1 MLTEAQVS
9 RSVDKLPDN
18 KDSWRMLP
26 ENTASAFLL
35 AFPALFSIVNPIA
48 GAFIFREA
56 TAQVTRGDRHHLAGR
71 VAFYSLLVL
80 LTALW
85 TGSYVLAFFGISLA
99 ALRIAGGIVLSLF
112 AWNLLSAPEQR
123 EARKQEQAAPVALS
137 EDPLTL
143 PFTTGPGTISVA
155 IALSAG
161 HPNGPDYWLPFFIG
175 VSLAA
180 VCVAVTIWIAY
191 RYADRLSSLLGTNG
205 SRTVTRLSAFLLF
218 CIGVQILITGATD
231 VLTPLLGAH

>member
-1 MLTEAQVS
+1 
-9 RSVDKLPDN
+9 
-18 KDSWRMLP
+18 MLP
-26 ENTASAFLL
+26 ENAASAFLL

-56 TAQVTRGDRHHLAGR
+56 TAQVTRKDRHRLAGK

-137 EDPLTL
+137 DDVAFFPLTL

-161 HPNGPDYWLPFFIG
+161 HPANTNNWLPFFIG
-175 VSLAA
+175 VTLAA
-180 VCVAVTIWIAY
+180 VSVAVTIWIAY
-191 RYADRLSSLLGTNG
+191 RFADRLSLLLGTNG